1 MTDKEEI
8 LRRQHYSMAS
18 VTIFFGAIFLLVGIL
33 MYVLRSGDTA
43 EAQAKLER
51 CTVDTYARLV
61 EVKRGQ
67 RVKNP
72 NQREYDKGA
81 HYTES
86 FEGVFEYEVD
96 GQTIRLS
103 PNDYWYSKDAAP
115 QVYSISYNPDNPK
128 EWISTGTLTTT
139 NLNVIA
145 LMFSGVGALIVII
158 GISNKIRYR
167 ERKQRND
174 F

>member
-1 MTDKEEI
+1 MTEKEEI
-8 LRRQHYSMAS
+8 LRRQHYAMAS
-18 VTIFFGAIFLLVGIL
+18 VAILLGAIFLLVGVL
-33 MYVLRSGDTA
+33 MYVLRSGDAA
-43 EAQAKLER
+43 EAHAKLER

-72 NQREYDKGA
+72 NQREYDRGA

-86 FEGVFEYEVD
+86 FEGVFEYEVN
-96 GQTIRLS
+96 GEAIRLS
-103 PNDYWYSKDAAP
+103 PSDYWYSKDTVP
-115 QVYSISYNPDNPK
+115 EVYSISYNPDNPR
-128 EWISTGTLTTT
+128 EWIATGTLTATS
-139 NLNVIA
+139 LNVIS
-145 LMFSGVGALIVII
+145 LIFSGIGAFIVII